1 MRVGCSGGREA
12 AIARVDPAL
21 RTQSEEVEDPADGSE
36 LELEPEVIEVFD
48 ALYEMVR
55 TQAPL
60 QQEFVDRLN
69 ETNDLL
75 GARIE
80 AAVKETTRG
89 QFERQRLLEARRK
102 K

>member
-1 MRVGCSGGREA
+1 VLGAPGGREA

-21 RTQSEEVEDPADGSE
+21 
-36 LELEPEVIEVFD
+36 
-48 ALYEMVR
+48 R

-69 ETNDLL
+69 ETNDVL

-80 AAVKETTRG
+80 AAVKETARG
-89 QFERQRLLEARRK
+89 QFERQRRLEARRK